1 MLCLLKLNVKVY
13 FSTYGCTMNQGD
25 TEILRALVARRHE
38 VVGSPE
44 ESDAVVVNS
53 CAVVGFTE
61 RKVLKEIG
69 RLKQAGKRVVLT
81 GCLPGA
87 NPSSAYASGADI
99 VLPLER
105 IADINSAIEG
115 RPAQEA
121 APLIKPELPK
131 LRHHNS
137 AIAIVAISEGCLG
150 ACSYCATRFA
160 RGRLR
165 SFPVKSIV
173 REVERALEQG
183 YREIQLTSQDT
194 AVYGRDISTSLPELL
209 GELVDLPYE
218 FRIRVGMMNPTY
230 AREIFDGLL
239 DACSSEKVYKFLHL
253 PVQSGCNAVLRHMHR
268 GYRVAD
274 FVELVADFRHRFPES
289 TLSTD
294 VIVGYPTESEE
305 AFEKTYRL
313 IEEIKPEILNITR
326 FSPRPGTE
334 AAKLKDMHDWVK
346 KERSRRLTKLMR
358 DIGLERNSRYSRR
371 RLRVLVTK
379 HGKGNTLLARSDAY
393 RQVVLEEGK
402 IGEFREVKIRDV
414 RPTYLI
420 A

>member
-1 MLCLLKLNVKVY
+1 MY

-25 TEILRALVARRHE
+25 TEILKALVARRHE
-38 VVGSPE
+38 VVATPE

-61 RKVLKEIG
+61 RKVLKEVKKHKLAG
-69 RLKQAGKRVVLT
+69 RRVILT

-87 NPSSAYASGADI
+87 NPASALASGADV
-99 VLPLER
+99 VLPLQR
-105 IADINSAIEG
+105 IAEINSAIEG
-115 RPAQEA
+115 KGCTKALPV
-121 APLIKPELPK
+121 IKPELPK
-131 LRHHNS
+131 LRHSDS

-173 REVERALEQG
+173 KEVEAALEQG

-194 AVYGRDISTSLPELL
+194 AVYGRDISTTLPELL

-230 AREIFDGLL
+230 AREIFDELL
-239 DACSSEKVYKFLHL
+239 DAYSSDKVYKFLHL
-253 PVQSGCNAVLRHMHR
+253 PVQSGCNAVLRHMRR
-268 GYRVAD
+268 GYNVED
-274 FVELVADFRHRFPES
+274 FVELVSDFRRRFPES

-294 VIVGYPTESEE
+294 VIVGYPTESDE
-305 AFEKTYRL
+305 AFEKTYKL
-313 IEEIKPEILNITR
+313 VEEIKPEILNITR

-334 AAKLKDMHDWVK
+334 AAKLRDIHDWIK
-346 KERSRRLTKLMR
+346 KERSRRLTALMQ
-358 DIGLERNSRYSRR
+358 DIGLERNSRYRGR
-371 RLRVLVTK
+371 KLRVLVTK
-379 HGKGNTLLARSDAY
+379 YGKNSTLLSRSDSY
-393 RQVVLEEGK
+393 RQVVLKEGK
-402 IGEFREVKIRDV
+402 IGEFREVKIREI